1 MNPLPLRRVLLWL
14 LFILPG
20 QLLSE
25 PSLIPPEAVVVLYN
39 TEDENSKRLA
49 LHYAQAR
56 SIPED
61 NLVGLAIPLGDEISR
76 EQFNQKIRIPLC
88 QIFDDRKWWVRKI
101 TANGQKQPVTL
112 KRRVIVT
119 MRPRLARISPN
130 KPE

>member
-1 MNPLPLRRVLLWL
+1 MNLFPLRRVLLCL

-25 PSLIPPEAVVVLYN
+25 PSVIPPEAVVVLYN

-56 SIPED
+56 SIPKD

-76 EQFNQKIRIPLC
+76 E
-88 QIFDDRKWWVRKI
+88 
-101 TANGQKQPVTL
+101 
-112 KRRVIVT
+112 
-119 MRPRLARISPN
+119 
-130 KPE
+130 